1 MQRYR
6 VVMAVPRTF
15 EVEATTSDAAVS
27 AAYNAAQSERL
38 KQHGHNDDSVPY
50 VLSCQQLEGEAK

>member
-15 EVEATTSDAAVS
+15 EVEATTSDAAVH
-27 AAYNAAQSERL
+27 AAHNAAQSERL
-38 KQHGHNDDSVPY
+38 REHGHNNDSVPY
-50 VLSCQQLEGEAK
+50 VLSCQQLEGEQ